1 MDEGDLNDEDRQELE
16 NGLSH
21 VRNIVGEDIGISD
34 TEIKEA
40 LWYYYFDREETVNWV
55 FGKITSLA
63 RVYFIY
69 IGLNMF
75 V

>member
-16 NGLSH
+16 DGLSY
-21 VRNIVGEDIGISD
+21 VRSVVGEDIGISD

-55 FGKITSLA
+55 FGKITLIG
-63 RVYFIY
+63 FI
-69 IGLNMF
+69 
-75 V
+75 